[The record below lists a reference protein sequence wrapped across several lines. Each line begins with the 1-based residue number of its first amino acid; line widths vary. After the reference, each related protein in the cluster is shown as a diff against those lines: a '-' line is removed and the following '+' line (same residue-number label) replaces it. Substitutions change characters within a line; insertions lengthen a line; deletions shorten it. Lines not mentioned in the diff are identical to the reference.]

1 MLLSMTGFGSAR
13 HESEG
18 IHTAVEIRSVNH
30 RYFKLV
36 LRANEPY
43 HLLEPEIE
51 QAVRQYVRR
60 GTVQVQLQVVKQP
73 SASDYLL
80 NRVAVRRYYE
90 QLRELHRELG
100 LDGEP
105 ELEDVLVLP
114 GVASSAESML
124 LSPRV
129 DWAVIQPAL
138 EQALHHLQQS
148 RRREG
153 EALTQELR
161 RLEVAIRE
169 QVQLIRQQSSGLVE
183 RYRRRL
189 QERVQ
194 QILAEQ
200 GLSMQPADL
209 LREVAIFADR
219 VDIGEELVRLESHL
233 DQFLRTLDEVE
244 SPGRKLDFLCQEMF
258 RETNTIGAK
267 AQDAWIAQAVVEIK
281 TLVEKIRE
289 LVQNVE

>member
-1 MLLSMTGFGSAR
+1 MVADASIGQACLQNDSPFGRFVAPTTATQTTVAWEEVWKVLLSMTGFGSAR

-153 EALTQELR
+153 EALAGACTANIGRTGIEHAAGRSASGSRHFR
-161 RLEVAIRE
+161 RPSRHRRGAGAFGEPSRSVLAH
-169 QVQLIRQQSSGLVE
+169 SG
-183 RYRRRL
+183 R
-189 QERVQ
+189 
-194 QILAEQ
+194 
-200 GLSMQPADL
+200 S
-209 LREVAIFADR
+209 
-219 VDIGEELVRLESHL
+219 
-233 DQFLRTLDEVE
+233 
-244 SPGRKLDFLCQEMF
+244 
-258 RETNTIGAK
+258 
-267 AQDAWIAQAVVEIK
+267 
-281 TLVEKIRE
+281 
-289 LVQNVE
+289 